1 MSTEQTTLTQ
11 DELLSIQV
19 LPLKLIL
26 AAANGQVDLNEM
38 ARNELANRGLDLS
51 GKWVG
56 FEKARTMLHR

>member
-1 MSTEQTTLTQ
+1 MNTKQTTLSQ
-11 DELLSIQV
+11 DELLSIQT

-26 AAANGQVDLNEM
+26 AAANGQIDFNEM

-56 FEKARTMLHR
+56 FTKARELA